1 MHSIHGYIIGNTA
14 FCNMLVMRHV
24 KFTAIRRFY
33 TNIISYTC
41 AIKFMPAGNS
51 QLALCSIFYMH
62 TYHQVL
68 NKLMFYHPKTRRYAA
83 S

>member
-33 TNIISYTC
+33 TNIISYMR
-41 AIKFMPAGNS
+41 AIN
-51 QLALCSIFYMH
+51 LTVIYNL
-62 TYHQVL
+62 
-68 NKLMFYHPKTRRYAA
+68 RY
-83 S
+83 